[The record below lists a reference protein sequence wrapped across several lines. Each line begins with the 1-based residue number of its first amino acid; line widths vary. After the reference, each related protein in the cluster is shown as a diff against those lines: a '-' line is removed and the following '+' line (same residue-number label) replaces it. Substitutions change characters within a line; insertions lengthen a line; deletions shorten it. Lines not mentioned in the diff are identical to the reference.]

1 MPRKR
6 RSKRRLLSPEEFFGI
21 LIILG
26 LLVYLM
32 VSLLA
37 KFWIYVAI
45 VAVIILSVFIYWQL
59 RKRRRIKLITSELDK
74 YLCKALED
82 MDSTGNWYNNEKE
95 ANRQLVSCLKSQ
107 GVPAE
112 YEHGLPNGRT
122 ADAKVGDF
130 LIEGKL
136 SPDTAEVD
144 RLIGQ
149 LSEYSKYGKVN
160 IVIYGRLAKDAK
172 RRIEDEIELRYRNKV
187 FLTHLDNPRRQRQP
201 QE

>member
-59 RKRRRIKLITSELDK
+59 KKRQRIKLITSEIDK
-74 YLCKALED
+74 HLLKALEA
-82 MDSTGNWYNNEKE
+82 MDTTDKWYNDEDE
-95 ANRQLVSCLKSQ
+95 ANRELVSCLKSQ
-107 GVPAE
+107 DIDAI
-112 YEHGLPNGRT
+112 YHYRLPNGRT
-122 ADAKVGDF
+122 ADAKVYDF

-136 SPDTAEVD
+136 SPNTTEVD

-149 LSEYSKYGKVN
+149 LSNYSEYPYKINV
-160 IVIYGRLAKDAK
+160 VIYGELAKDAK
-172 RRIEDEIELRYRNKV
+172 RRIEKEIDLRYVNKV
-187 FLTHLDNPRRQRQP
+187 FLTYLDNPRRQRSEQ
-201 QE
+201 